1 MLTTWSDAPRELR
14 RALSDAQA
22 RPARGLTRLAER
34 RNHDLPLRGSMTAR
48 SGDSI
53 RDLGPEDRFFAQQ
66 VAGQVERA
74 VSGGVAALRGFAQ
87 PPGRKVMLLVAGGWP
102 FSPAAYA
109 ANVRTVILDS
119 SVPEGPEL
127 MRPLVDT
134 ANLLGYT
141 IYPIDAPGLGGGSG
155 TDEGGPGAGSF
166 DREITTEDTL
176 HHLATAT
183 GGEALINARRRAPL
197 EHVEADTR
205 SYNWL
210 GVSPPRPGD
219 ARRHAIEV
227 EVTRPGLRVRSR
239 DSYRDLSR
247 QAERQMAVESALLFG
262 DPATEGLLPVEVG
275 EARPAGR
282 REVEVPLAI
291 AIPVDFLTLLPVG
304 DPERWV
310 VRLEL
315 RVGVLDEKQRQATP
329 PALPVELTFRQRPEA
344 GKHVPYNTT
353 LKLRRA
359 EQVLIVV
366 VTDVASGRSLT
377 ARVTVDP

>member
-1 MLTTWSDAPRELR
+1 
-14 RALSDAQA
+14 
-22 RPARGLTRLAER
+22 
-34 RNHDLPLRGSMTAR
+34 
-48 SGDSI
+48 
-53 RDLGPEDRFFAQQ
+53 
-66 VAGQVERA
+66 
-74 VSGGVAALRGFAQ
+74 
-87 PPGRKVMLLVAGGWP
+87 MLLVAGGWP

-109 ANVRTVILDS
+109 ANVRTVMLDS

-141 IYPIDAPGLGGGSG
+141 IYPIDAPGLGGGSSA
-155 TDEGGPGAGSF
+155 DEGGPGAGSF

-205 SYNWL
+205 SYYWL
-210 GVSPPRPGD
+210 GFSPSRQGD
-219 ARRHAIEV
+219 DRRHDIQV

-282 REVEVPLAI
+282 REVDVPLSI
-291 AIPVDFLTLLPVG
+291 AVPVDFVTLLPVG

-310 VRLEL
+310 ARLEL

-329 PALPVELTFRQRPEA
+329 PAVPVELTFRKRPEA
-344 GKHVPYNTT
+344 GKHIPYSTT

-359 EQVLIVV
+359 EQVLVVV